1 MKKIIIISII
11 SNLLFF
17 SCLSTSKNSDELDLN
32 EAPVSKSISPTQQ
45 NNSSQSEQTD
55 NKNQITAQFDD
66 TMQDKT
72 TNEPNILEKQNTQ
85 DLSKNKISKNSTN
98 EQIEQQ
104 ENNSPIQE
112 KILESIE
119 IDPIKPIIIEEKI
132 SNEEIK
138 SDIDKLNKNDIETT
152 KVELEEQQLSQ
163 TVQLIEDKVTIPD
176 TKNIDSP
183 NQPQTNLDENEK
195 QPQANNNDNHEAK
208 LNENEKQITKS
219 NIEEQKNPL
228 NESKNKNTST
238 ITKQP
243 ESKQLSTQIKSETNK
258 TQTAK
263 QPEQFSNPE
272 IIQEEKQTS
281 FDLQEDASKAS
292 EQINEQQKKEEI
304 IIPSR
309 NIKIKN
315 NQFVEINYPGTG
327 WIYLGETERQNNL
340 LFFGRKI
347 QNDNT
352 TFTLKSKKSGT
363 AILHFY
369 KNDSLSG
376 KYIDDYIEVQIE
388 NESAT
393 DNTPVVSPEYAKII
407 PPKPI
412 KTVQKTDE
420 ELPKNISP
428 NKEDKKTQ
436 NYSAPEPEEKKSLPK
451 EDFDIQ
457 TIIKNAD
464 NSENYQQKNSLNTNS
479 SNTEQNIKDLNSIQN
494 ESTSLSQ
501 PQITYNSLD
510 ELFDKAQKAFDEK
523 KYEEALL
530 LVRLFLEESSSR
542 IDEALFLEAQIL
554 ETKSSVQNIKEAIN
568 DYDIIISDWPQSDF
582 WSKAKKRSTYLK
594 RFYIDIR

>member
-1 MKKIIIISII
+1 MKKLIIISII

-17 SCLSTSKNSDELDLN
+17 SCLSTSKNSDELVLN
-32 EAPVSKSISPTQQ
+32 KTPISKSISPTQQ
-45 NNSSQSEQTD
+45 NNSSQSKQTD

-66 TMQDKT
+66 TIQDKT

-98 EQIEQQ
+98 EQIEQK
-104 ENNSPIQE
+104 ENTSPIQE

-163 TVQLIEDKVTIPD
+163 TVQLTEDKVTIPD
-176 TKNIDSP
+176 TKNIDIP

-195 QPQANNNDNHEAK
+195 QPQANNNNNHEAK

-219 NIEEQKNPL
+219 NIEEQKNSL
-228 NESKNKNTST
+228 NESKNKNSST
-238 ITKQP
+238 ITKQH

-258 TQTAK
+258 TQTTK

-412 KTVQKTDE
+412 KPIKKADE

-428 NKEDKKTQ
+428 NEEDKKSQ
-436 NYSAPEPEEKKSLPK
+436 YYSTPEPEEKKPLPK

-464 NSENYQQKNSLNTNS
+464 NSENYQQNNSQNSNS
-479 SNTEQNIKDLNSIQN
+479 SNTEQNIKD
-494 ESTSLSQ
+494 
-501 PQITYNSLD
+501 
-510 ELFDKAQKAFDEK
+510 
-523 KYEEALL
+523 
-530 LVRLFLEESSSR
+530 
-542 IDEALFLEAQIL
+542 
-554 ETKSSVQNIKEAIN
+554 
-568 DYDIIISDWPQSDF
+568 
-582 WSKAKKRSTYLK
+582 
-594 RFYIDIR
+594 

>member
-1 MKKIIIISII
+1 MKKLIIISII

-17 SCLSTSKNSDELDLN
+17 SCLSTSKNSDELVLN
-32 EAPVSKSISPTQQ
+32 KTPVSKSISPTQQ

-55 NKNQITAQFDD
+55 KKNQITAQFDD
-66 TMQDKT
+66 TIQDKT

-85 DLSKNKISKNSTN
+85 NLSKNKISKNSTN

-104 ENNSPIQE
+104 ENTSPIQE

-132 SNEEIK
+132 SSEEIK

-163 TVQLIEDKVTIPD
+163 TVQLTEDKVTIPD

-183 NQPQTNLDENEK
+183 NQPQTNLD
-195 QPQANNNDNHEAK
+195 
-208 LNENEKQITKS
+208 ENEKQITKS

-376 KYIDDYIEVQIE
+376 KYIDDYIEVQID

-428 NKEDKKTQ
+428 NEEETKTQ
-436 NYSAPEPEEKKSLPK
+436 YYSTPEPEEKKSLPK
-451 EDFDIQ
+451 EEFDIQ
-457 TIIKNAD
+457 TIIKNTD

-510 ELFDKAQKAFDEK
+510 ELFDKAKKAFDEK

>member
-163 TVQLIEDKVTIPD
+163 TVQLTEDKVTIPD

-183 NQPQTNLDENEK
+183 NQPQTNLYENEK
-195 QPQANNNDNHEAK
+195 QPQANDNDNHEAK

-219 NIEEQKNPL
+219 NIKEQKIPL

-309 NIKIKN
+309 NLKIKN

-428 NKEDKKTQ
+428 NEEETKMQ
-436 NYSAPEPEEKKSLPK
+436 YYSTPEPEEKKPLPK

-464 NSENYQQKNSLNTNS
+464 NSENYQQKNSLNSNS
-479 SNTEQNIKDLNSIQN
+479 SNTEQNIKDLNSIQT

>member
-32 EAPVSKSISPTQQ
+32 KAPVSKSISPTQQ

-66 TMQDKT
+66 TIQDKT

-85 DLSKNKISKNSTN
+85 DLSKNKISQNSTN

-104 ENNSPIQE
+104 ENTSPIQE

-163 TVQLIEDKVTIPD
+163 TVQLTEDKVSIPD

-428 NKEDKKTQ
+428 NEEETKMQ
-436 NYSAPEPEEKKSLPK
+436 YYSTPEPEEKKPLPK

-479 SNTEQNIKDLNSIQN
+479 TNTEQNIKDLNSIQN

-510 ELFDKAQKAFDEK
+510 ELFDKAKKAFDEK

>member
-17 SCLSTSKNSDELDLN
+17 SCLSTSKNSDELVLN

-45 NNSSQSEQTD
+45 NNFSQIEQTD

-104 ENNSPIQE
+104 ENTSPIQE

-195 QPQANNNDNHEAK
+195 QPQANDNDNHEAK

-219 NIEEQKNPL
+219 NIDEQKNPL
-228 NESKNKNTST
+228 NESKNKNSST

-263 QPEQFSNPE
+263 QPEQFSKPE

-420 ELPKNISP
+420 ELQKNISP
-428 NKEDKKTQ
+428 NEEDKKTQ
-436 NYSAPEPEEKKSLPK
+436 NYSAPEPVEKKPLPK

>member
-17 SCLSTSKNSDELDLN
+17 SCLSTSKNSDELVLN
-32 EAPVSKSISPTQQ
+32 KTPISKSISPTQQ
-45 NNSSQSEQTD
+45 NNSSQSKQTD

-66 TMQDKT
+66 TIQDKT

-104 ENNSPIQE
+104 KNNSPIQE

-195 QPQANNNDNHEAK
+195 QPQANDNDNHEVK

-219 NIEEQKNPL
+219 NIDEQKNPL
-228 NESKNKNTST
+228 NESKNKNSST

-243 ESKQLSTQIKSETNK
+243 ESKQLSTKIKSETNK

-281 FDLQEDASKAS
+281 FDLQENASKAS

-363 AILHFY
+363 SILHFY

-388 NESAT
+388 NEAAT

-428 NKEDKKTQ
+428 NEEETKTQ
-436 NYSAPEPEEKKSLPK
+436 YYSTPEPEEKKSLPK
-451 EDFDIQ
+451 EEFDIQ
-457 TIIKNAD
+457 TIIKNTD

-479 SNTEQNIKDLNSIQN
+479 TNSEQNIKDLNSIQN

>member
-17 SCLSTSKNSDELDLN
+17 SCLSTSKNSDELVLN

-45 NNSSQSEQTD
+45 NNFSQIEQTD
-55 NKNQITAQFDD
+55 NKNQITSQFDD
-66 TMQDKT
+66 TIQDKT

-104 ENNSPIQE
+104 ENTSPIQE

-163 TVQLIEDKVTIPD
+163 TVQLTEDKVTIPD

-195 QPQANNNDNHEAK
+195 QPQANDNDNHEAK

-219 NIEEQKNPL
+219 NIDEQKNPL
-228 NESKNKNTST
+228 NESKNKNSST

-263 QPEQFSNPE
+263 QPEQFSKPE

-420 ELPKNISP
+420 ELQKNISP
-428 NKEDKKTQ
+428 NEEETKMQ
-436 NYSAPEPEEKKSLPK
+436 YYSTPEPVEKKPLPK

-464 NSENYQQKNSLNTNS
+464 NPENYQQKNSLNTNS

-554 ETKSSVQNIKEAIN
+554 ETKSSVQNIK
-568 DYDIIISDWPQSDF
+568 
-582 WSKAKKRSTYLK
+582 
-594 RFYIDIR
+594 

>member
-17 SCLSTSKNSDELDLN
+17 SCLSTSKNSDELNLN

-45 NNSSQSEQTD
+45 NNFSQIEQTE

-66 TMQDKT
+66 TIQDKP
-72 TNEPNILEKQNTQ
+72 TNKPNILEKQNTQ
-85 DLSKNKISKNSTN
+85 DLSKNKISQNSTN

-119 IDPIKPIIIEEKI
+119 IDPIKPIISEEKI

-176 TKNIDSP
+176 TKNIDSQ

-195 QPQANNNDNHEAK
+195 QPQANDNNNHEAK

-219 NIEEQKNPL
+219 NIEEQKNLL
-228 NESKNKNTST
+228 NKSKNKNSST

-412 KTVQKTDE
+412 KPIKKTDE

-428 NKEDKKTQ
+428 NEEETKTQ
-436 NYSAPEPEEKKSLPK
+436 YYSTPEPVEKKPLPK

-464 NSENYQQKNSLNTNS
+464 NSENYQQNNSQNSNS

-510 ELFDKAQKAFDEK
+510 ELFDKAKKAFDEK

>member
-45 NNSSQSEQTD
+45 NNFSQIEQTD

-85 DLSKNKISKNSTN
+85 DLSKNKISQNSTN

-195 QPQANNNDNHEAK
+195 QPQANDNNNHEAK

-219 NIEEQKNPL
+219 NIDEQKNPL

-428 NKEDKKTQ
+428 NEEETKAQ
-436 NYSAPEPEEKKSLPK
+436 YYSTPEPVEKKPLPK

-464 NSENYQQKNSLNTNS
+464 NPENYQQKNSLNTNS

-510 ELFDKAQKAFDEK
+510 ELFDKAKKAFDEK

>member
-17 SCLSTSKNSDELDLN
+17 SCLSTSKNSDELVLN

-45 NNSSQSEQTD
+45 NNFSQIEQTD

-104 ENNSPIQE
+104 ENTSPIQE

-163 TVQLIEDKVTIPD
+163 TVQLTEDKVTIPD

-195 QPQANNNDNHEAK
+195 QPQANDNDNHEAK

-219 NIEEQKNPL
+219 NIDEQKNPL
-228 NESKNKNTST
+228 NESKNKNSST

-263 QPEQFSNPE
+263 QPEQFSKPE

-420 ELPKNISP
+420 ELQKNISP
-428 NKEDKKTQ
+428 NEEETKMQ
-436 NYSAPEPEEKKSLPK
+436 YYSTPEPVEKKPLPK

>member
-32 EAPVSKSISPTQQ
+32 KAPVSKSISPTQQ
-45 NNSSQSEQTD
+45 NNFSQIEQTD

-66 TMQDKT
+66 TIQDKT

-104 ENNSPIQE
+104 ENTSPIQE

-163 TVQLIEDKVTIPD
+163 TVQLTEDKVSIPD

-183 NQPQTNLDENEK
+183 NQPQTNLYENEK
-195 QPQANNNDNHEAK
+195 QPQANDNDNHEAK
-208 LNENEKQITKS
+208 FNENEKQITKS
-219 NIEEQKNPL
+219 NIKEQKNPL

-428 NKEDKKTQ
+428 NEEQTKMQ
-436 NYSAPEPEEKKSLPK
+436 YYSTPEPEEKKSLPK

-464 NSENYQQKNSLNTNS
+464 NSENYQQKNSLNSNS

>member
-17 SCLSTSKNSDELDLN
+17 SCLSTSKNSDELVLN

-45 NNSSQSEQTD
+45 NNFSQIEQTD
-55 NKNQITAQFDD
+55 NKNQITSQFDD
-66 TMQDKT
+66 TIQDKT

-104 ENNSPIQE
+104 ENTSPIQE

-163 TVQLIEDKVTIPD
+163 TVQLTEDKVTIPD

-195 QPQANNNDNHEAK
+195 QPQANDNDNHEAK

-219 NIEEQKNPL
+219 NIDEQKNPL
-228 NESKNKNTST
+228 NESKNKNSST

-263 QPEQFSNPE
+263 QPEQFSKPE

-420 ELPKNISP
+420 ELQKNISP
-428 NKEDKKTQ
+428 NEEDKKTQ
-436 NYSAPEPEEKKSLPK
+436 NYSAPEPVEKKPLPK

>member
-17 SCLSTSKNSDELDLN
+17 SCLSTSKNSDELVLN

-45 NNSSQSEQTD
+45 NNFSQIEQTD
-55 NKNQITAQFDD
+55 NKNQITSQFDD
-66 TMQDKT
+66 TIQDKT

-104 ENNSPIQE
+104 ENTSPIQE

-163 TVQLIEDKVTIPD
+163 TVQLTEDKVTIPD

-195 QPQANNNDNHEAK
+195 QPQANDNDNHEAK

-219 NIEEQKNPL
+219 NIDEQKNPL
-228 NESKNKNTST
+228 NESKNKNSST

-263 QPEQFSNPE
+263 QPEQFSKPE

-420 ELPKNISP
+420 ELQKNISP
-428 NKEDKKTQ
+428 NEEETKMQ
-436 NYSAPEPEEKKSLPK
+436 YYSTPEPVEKKPLPK